1 MFDDDMQPKKTD
13 NLNRNL
19 EPLSLDELSA
29 YIDDLK
35 EEIARTESEI
45 QKKKTHMDSAA
56 SIFKS

>member
-1 MFDDDMQPKKTD
+1 MFDDEPQLKKTD

-35 EEIARTESEI
+35 EEIARTEAEI
-45 QKKKTHMDSAA
+45 QKKKAHMDSAA